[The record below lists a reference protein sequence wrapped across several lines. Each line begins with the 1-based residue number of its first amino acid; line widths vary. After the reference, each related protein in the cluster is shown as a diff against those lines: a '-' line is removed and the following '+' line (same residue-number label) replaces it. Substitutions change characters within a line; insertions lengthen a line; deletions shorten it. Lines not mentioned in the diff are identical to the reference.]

1 MKGASRVRRT
11 TILLATGVLLLVTN
25 AHAQSSKE
33 QPKVANAHYG
43 RDGFWHCDDGYAAG
57 ETGACEPVAK
67 VWRSSTSFRLRELE
81 RSERR
86 GDLAESR

>member
-1 MKGASRVRRT
+1 MRRT
-11 TILLATGVLLLVTN
+11 MTLLAAAALLLATQ

-67 VWRSSTSFRLRELE
+67 VWRSSATFRLRELE

-86 GDLAESR
+86 DLAESR

>member
-1 MKGASRVRRT
+1 MRRT
-11 TILLATGVLLLVTN
+11 MTLLAAAALLLATQ

-67 VWRSSTSFRLRELE
+67 VWRSSATFRLRELE